1 VHFDDWI
8 LALHVLSA
16 VFAGAAVILFWI
28 LVFALRRTDLPDTTV
43 GINDVARPGA
53 IVIAVAFL
61 GAIVF
66 GVWLAI
72 SLDRYQLWDGWVLA
86 ALVLWAIGFETG
98 RRSGNAFQLAGDRG
112 RELQAAGETA
122 PNAELSALNNS
133 RTALTMHALS
143 SLAFVLILVDMIWKP
158 GA

>member
-1 VHFDDWI
+1 MQLDDWI
-8 LALHVLSA
+8 LALHLLSA
-16 VFAGAAVILFWI
+16 VAAGGAVVLFWI
-28 LVFALRRTDLPDTTV
+28 LVFSLRRTDLPDTTV
-43 GINDVARPGA
+43 GINDVARRGE

-61 GAIVF
+61 GTIVF

-72 SLDRYQLWDGWVLA
+72 SLDRYQLWDGWVLI

-98 RRSGNAFQLAGDRG
+98 RRSGTEFQLAGDRA

-133 RTALTMHALS
+133 TTAFAMHALS

>member
-1 VHFDDWI
+1 MQFDDWI

-16 VFAGAAVILFWI
+16 VAAGASMVLFWI
-28 LVFALRRTDLPDTTV
+28 LVFAIRRTDLPGTTV

-61 GAIVF
+61 GTIIF

-98 RRSGNAFQLAGDRG
+98 RRSGDAFQKAGDRA
-112 RELQAAGETA
+112 RELDAAGETES
-122 PNAELSALNNS
+122 NAELAALNTS
-133 RTALTMHALS
+133 STALTMHALS